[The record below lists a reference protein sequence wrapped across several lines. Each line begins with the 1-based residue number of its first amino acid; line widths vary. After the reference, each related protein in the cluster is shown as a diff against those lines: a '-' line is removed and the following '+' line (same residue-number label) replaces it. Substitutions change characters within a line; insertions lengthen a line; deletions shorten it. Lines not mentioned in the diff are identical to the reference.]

1 MKIHMIVYYI
11 VYVYTCIY
19 RDITWYAHI
28 LRHLTAEMINDAFK
42 EDYTPLEQKVWSKLS
57 S

>member
-19 RDITWYAHI
+19 ITWYAHI